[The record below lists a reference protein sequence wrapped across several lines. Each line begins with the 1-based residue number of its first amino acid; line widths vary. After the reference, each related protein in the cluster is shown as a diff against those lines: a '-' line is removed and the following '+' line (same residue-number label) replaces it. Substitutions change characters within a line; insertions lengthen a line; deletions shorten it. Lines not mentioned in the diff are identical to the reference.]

1 MVSNIIKTIYKLS
14 QHLTVSDDLPTRII
28 TGSVVVKP
36 DIREFTAHGIVW
48 SDGTVTDHVDNV
60 VAATGYLFDFELVEK
75 GELIPV
81 RENRTRLYK
90 NMLAPQLAD
99 WNTLAIIGL
108 SQVCDFKK
116 SRKLCTLLLTGGG
129 WIKLSC

>member
-1 MVSNIIKTIYKLS
+1 M
-14 QHLTVSDDLPTRII
+14 
-28 TGSVVVKP
+28 VVKP

-48 SDGTVTDHVDNV
+48 SDGTLTDHVDNV
-60 VAATGYLFDFELVEK
+60 VTATGYLFEFELVEK

-81 RENRTRLYK
+81 RDNRTRLYK

-108 SQVCDFKK
+108 SQVGQKK
-116 SRKLCTLLLTGGG
+116 SEKCKKVNHKHNIVYKIT
-129 WIKLSC
+129 S